1 MTDDLA
7 LRTTMKVVDEKKGDH
22 PVIMDLR
29 GISILADYFLVVGGL
44 NTTHVKT
51 MADAIKDR
59 LEELDIHP
67 QRIEGYQEGR
77 WILLDYSH
85 LVIHILA
92 KEERDFYRL
101 EELWHEAKVIEPSL
115 A

>member
-1 MTDDLA
+1 MTDDLV
-7 LRTTMKVVDEKKGDH
+7 LKTTLEVVDAKKGDH
-22 PVIMDLR
+22 PVILDLR
-29 GISILADYFLVVGGL
+29 GISILTDYFLVVGGL
-44 NTTHVKT
+44 NTTHVRT
-51 MADAIKDR
+51 IADAIKDR
-59 LEELDIHP
+59 LEELGVQP
-67 QRIEGYQEGR
+67 QRIEGYKEGR

-92 KEERDFYRL
+92 QEERDFYRL